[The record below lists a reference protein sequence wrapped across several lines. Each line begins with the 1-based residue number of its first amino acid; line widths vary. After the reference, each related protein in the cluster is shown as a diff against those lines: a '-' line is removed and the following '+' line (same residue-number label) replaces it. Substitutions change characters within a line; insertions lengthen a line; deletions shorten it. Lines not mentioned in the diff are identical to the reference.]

1 MASAGPA
8 LPLPSGPRHSELT
21 KGSTKMDSVHA
32 AHFTV
37 EAFEKELSSAT
48 TQTGLTCPMIL
59 VATIDSDIRSSLSA
73 LLEARQR
80 KVVWAKS
87 VEEVRSA
94 LARKNIS
101 ACFCGF
107 WLVDGTYRDVIRLLK
122 TRPVEIPA
130 IIACSPACPHEYQ
143 DYLAALNLRAFDFIR
158 FPYSAGALE
167 RALRSVI
174 GPQDSSDPKSVST
187 RDPGNIRENQG
198 GLRKAG

>member
-1 MASAGPA
+1 
-8 LPLPSGPRHSELT
+8 
-21 KGSTKMDSVHA
+21 MDSVQA

-37 EAFEKELSSAT
+37 EVLEKELSSAT
-48 TQTGLTCPMIL
+48 TRTAPACPTIL
-59 VATIDSDIRSSLSA
+59 VATIDSDIRSSLGA

-80 KVVWAKS
+80 KIVWAKS
-87 VEEVRSA
+87 VEQVRSA
-94 LARKNIS
+94 LAGKNIS

-174 GPQDSSDPKSVST
+174 GPQGSSDPQSLST